1 MRQLNESDVPRPVVE
16 RPERPESTIP
26 AAAALKTSPF
36 EVEDDHSEV
45 AALSIALND
54 LTDEMNTPNE
64 PENSTNEIMTEMMN
78 DSLREDM
85 VHHEEAIE
93 AIRRELAR
101 ADLGSDESIISKFR
115 ENQRNSD
122 RSIGLASIALSKGSG
137 GEDDDDSSM
146 GSKLPGYRDDFER
159 SLGSELHDSE
169 RSMGSSI
176 YKKHHGNRKSATAK
190 PQDSLDHSERSVG
203 SSLRGSRHK
212 KAMKLKV
219 RGNRDEHSERS
230 IPLRIHGSQK
240 GSERS
245 IGSRKSMSEEGGSQR
260 SLELS
265 RQNGELNVGWAPIEP
280 TEPPPN
286 AHLIQ
291 ELRRVPSQSHWAQ
304 VVSIK
309 HPKTILRR
317 FRLLCGKVVENPHV
331 QIGIIWLIIIN
342 AITMGI
348 GTFDFV
354 TESTNVDRAFEAI
367 DRSFL
372 IAFTIEISMQL
383 IYRGLS
389 LFADGWLVFDFVIV
403 VISWSLESLQVIRAF
418 RIFRAFRLVT
428 RLDTLRELIMA
439 IGNVMPRIYAI
450 AMLLL
455 LVFYIFAVLFTE
467 LFGDLE
473 LSKNYFGSLDASL
486 FTCME
491 LMTLEWASI
500 ARETMHLKTWAWVP
514 FLGFIS
520 VTGFIVF
527 NLIVAVV
534 CDAVKVVDQQVK
546 REKELE
552 LEAQAGGPAETDL
565 SKLSEAQERIWEL
578 IDHIEMMRIHHKEL
592 QDVVAL
598 LASEVAAELGLPK
611 KTPFNVASKV
621 ECIAPVDSRAPSS
634 SSESSN

>member
-1 MRQLNESDVPRPVVE
+1 MKQLNESDVPRPAVE
-16 RPERPESTIP
+16 RPERTDSTIP
-26 AAAALKTSPF
+26 AAAALKTCPF
-36 EVEDDHSEV
+36 EVEDDHSKVE
-45 AALSIALND
+45 ALRTALND

-64 PENSTNEIMTEMMN
+64 HEDSMNE
-78 DSLREDM
+78 SLHEDM

-93 AIRRELAR
+93 AIQRELAR
-101 ADLGSDESIISKFR
+101 ADLGSDKSIISKFR
-115 ENQRNSD
+115 ENQRDSD
-122 RSIGLASIALSKGSG
+122 RSIGLASIASSKRRG

-146 GSKLPGYRDDFER
+146 GSKLPGNRDDSER
-159 SLGSELHDSE
+159 SLGSKLHDSE
-169 RSMGSSI
+169 RSMGSCL
-176 YKKHHGNRKSATAK
+176 YKDYHGTRRSARAK
-190 PQDSLDHSERSVG
+190 TQDKLGDSERSIG

-212 KAMKLKV
+212 RATSKV
-219 RGNRDEHSERS
+219 RAKQDDPSERS
-230 IPLRIHGSQK
+230 TTSRNHESQK
-240 GSERS
+240 ESERS
-245 IGSRKSMSEEGGSQR
+245 IGSKKRMSEGGSQR
-260 SLELS
+260 SLT
-265 RQNGELNVGWAPIEP
+265 VGWAPIEP
-280 TEPPPN
+280 TELPPN
-286 AHLIQ
+286 APLIQ
-291 ELRRVPSQSHWAQ
+291 ELRRVPSQSHWTQA
-304 VVSIK
+304 VSIK
-309 HPKTILRR
+309 QPKTIIRR

-331 QIGIIWLIIIN
+331 QIAIIWLIIVN

-354 TESTNVDRAFEAI
+354 TESPNVERAFEAI

-389 LFADGWLVFDFVIV
+389 LFTDGWLVFDFVIV
-403 VISWSLESLQVIRAF
+403 VLSWSLESLQVIRAF

-467 LFGDLE
+467 LFGELE

-500 ARETMHLKTWAWVP
+500 ARETMHLKTWAWIP
-514 FLGFIS
+514 FLAFIA

-527 NLIVAVV
+527 NLVIAVV
-534 CDAVKVVDQQVK
+534 CDAVKVVDEQVK

-552 LEAQAGGPAETDL
+552 LEAQAGGPPETDL
-565 SKLSEAQERIWEL
+565 SKLNEAQERIWEL
-578 IDHIEMMRIHHKEL
+578 TDHIEMMRIHHKEL
-592 QDVVAL
+592 QNVVAL
-598 LASEVAAELGLPK
+598 LASEMAAELGLPK
-611 KTPFNVASKV
+611 KSPLDV
-621 ECIAPVDSRAPSS
+621 ELNAPVESMSTSPSI
-634 SSESSN
+634 ESCT

>member
-1 MRQLNESDVPRPVVE
+1 MRQLDESSDVPRPVAE
-16 RPERPESTIP
+16 GPERTESIIP
-26 AAAALKTSPF
+26 AAAAYETSPF
-36 EVEDDHSEV
+36 EVGDDHSEV
-45 AALSIALND
+45 EALQIALND

-64 PENSTNEIMTEMMN
+64 SEDSTNN
-78 DSLREDM
+78 DSLQEDM

-93 AIRRELAR
+93 EIRRELAR
-101 ADLGSDESIISKFR
+101 ADLGSDKSIISKFR
-115 ENQRNSD
+115 ENQRSSD
-122 RSIGLASIALSKGSG
+122 RSIGLASIASLEGRG

-146 GSKLPGYRDDFER
+146 GSKLPGNHDDSER
-159 SLGSELHDSE
+159 SLGSKLHDSE
-169 RSMGSSI
+169 RSMGSSL
-176 YKKHHGNRKSATAK
+176 YKNQHGNRRSAMAK
-190 PQDSLDHSERSVG
+190 PQDSLDHSERSIG
-203 SSLRGSRHK
+203 SSLRQSRHK
-212 KAMKLKV
+212 RAMKSKV
-219 RGNRDEHSERS
+219 RGNRDDHSERS

-245 IGSRKSMSEEGGSQR
+245 IGSRKRMSEGGSQR

-265 RQNGELNVGWAPIEP
+265 RQNGDLIVGWAPIEP

-286 AHLIQ
+286 APLIQ
-291 ELRRVPSQSHWAQ
+291 ELRHVPCQSHWSQA
-304 VVSIK
+304 VSIK
-309 HPKTILRR
+309 RPKTILRR

-331 QIGIIWLIIIN
+331 QIAIIWLIIVN

-372 IAFTIEISMQL
+372 IAFTIEIGMQL

-389 LFADGWLVFDFVIV
+389 LFTDGWLVFDFVIV

-467 LFGDLE
+467 LFGELE

-514 FLGFIS
+514 FLGFIT
-520 VTGFIVF
+520 VTSFIVF

-578 IDHIEMMRIHHKEL
+578 TDHIEMMRIHHKEL

-598 LASEVAAELGLPK
+598 LASEMTAALGLPK
-611 KTPFNVASKV
+611 KTTLDVAS
-621 ECIAPVDSRAPSS
+621 ATSP
-634 SSESSN
+634 SSESSS

>member
-1 MRQLNESDVPRPVVE
+1 MRQLNESSDVPRPVVE
-16 RPERPESTIP
+16 RPERTVSTIP
-26 AAAALKTSPF
+26 AAAALKTSPL
-36 EVEDDHSEV
+36 EVGDDHSEV
-45 AALSIALND
+45 EALRIALND

-64 PENSTNEIMTEMMN
+64 SEDSTNEIMSDMMN
-78 DSLREDM
+78 ESLQEDM
-85 VHHEEAIE
+85 NHHEEAIE

-101 ADLGSDESIISKFR
+101 ADLGSDKSIVSKFR

-122 RSIGLASIALSKGSG
+122 RSIGLASISSSKRRGS
-137 GEDDDDSSM
+137 EDDDDRSM
-146 GSKLPGYRDDFER
+146 GSKLPGNQDDSER
-159 SLGSELHDSE
+159 SLGSKLHDSE
-169 RSMGSSI
+169 RSMGSSL
-176 YKKHHGNRKSATAK
+176 YKNHHGNRRSARAK
-190 PQDSLDHSERSVG
+190 PQDILDDGERSSLHGSRHNRAMGSKVRGKQDDHSERSIA
-203 SSLRGSRHK
+203 SRID
-212 KAMKLKV
+212 A
-219 RGNRDEHSERS
+219 
-230 IPLRIHGSQK
+230 SQR

-245 IGSRKSMSEEGGSQR
+245 IGSKKRMSEGGSQR

-265 RQNGELNVGWAPIEP
+265 RQNHDLTVGWAPIEP

-286 AHLIQ
+286 APLIQ
-291 ELRRVPSQSHWAQ
+291 ELRHVPSQSHWTQ
-304 VVSIK
+304 PVSVK

-331 QIGIIWLIIIN
+331 QIAIILLIVIN
-342 AITMGI
+342 AIIMGI

-354 TESTNVDRAFEAI
+354 TESTNVERAFEAI

-372 IAFTIEISMQL
+372 IVFTIEIGMQL

-389 LFADGWLVFDFVIV
+389 LFTDGWLVFDFVIV
-403 VISWSLESLQVIRAF
+403 VASWSLESLQVIRAF

-450 AMLLL
+450 GMLLL

-473 LSKNYFGSLDASL
+473 LSKNYFGSLDAAL

-491 LMTLEWASI
+491 LMTLEWAEI
-500 ARETMHLKTWAWVP
+500 ARETMRLKTWAWLP

-552 LEAQAGGPAETDL
+552 LQAQAGGPAETDL
-565 SKLSEAQERIWEL
+565 SKLNEAQERIWEL
-578 IDHIEMMRIHHKEL
+578 TDHIEMMRIHHKEL

-598 LASEVAAELGLPK
+598 LATELASVLDLPK
-611 KTPFNVASKV
+611 KSSLDVASKL
-621 ECIAPVDSRAPSS
+621 EFIAPVDSRATTSP
-634 SSESSN
+634 SSESRS

>member
-1 MRQLNESDVPRPVVE
+1 MRQLDESSDVPRPVAE
-16 RPERPESTIP
+16 RPERTESTIP

-45 AALSIALND
+45 EALRIALND

-64 PENSTNEIMTEMMN
+64 SEDSTNELMTEMMN
-78 DSLREDM
+78 DSLQEDM

-93 AIRRELAR
+93 SIRRELAR
-101 ADLGSDESIISKFR
+101 ADLGSDKSIISQFR
-115 ENQRNSD
+115 KNQRNSD
-122 RSIGLASIALSKGSG
+122 RSIGLASAASSEDRG
-137 GEDDDDSSM
+137 GEDDDDTSM
-146 GSKLPGYRDDFER
+146 GSKLPGNQDDSER
-159 SLGSELHDSE
+159 SLGSKLHDSE
-169 RSMGSSI
+169 RSMGSSL
-176 YKKHHGNRKSATAK
+176 YKNHHGNRRSARAK
-190 PQDSLDHSERSVG
+190 TRDSLDHSERSTG

-212 KAMKLKV
+212 RAIKSKV
-219 RGNRDEHSERS
+219 RGNRDDHSE
-230 IPLRIHGSQK
+230 PLRMHGSQK

-245 IGSRKSMSEEGGSQR
+245 IGSRKRMSEGGSQR
-260 SLELS
+260 STELS
-265 RQNGELNVGWAPIEP
+265 RQNGDLNVGWAPIEP
-280 TEPPPN
+280 IEPELPPN
-286 AHLIQ
+286 APLIQ
-291 ELRRVPSQSHWAQ
+291 ELRHVPSQSHWAQ
-304 VVSIK
+304 AVSIK

-317 FRLLCGKVVENPHV
+317 FRLLCGKAVENPHV
-331 QIGIIWLIIIN
+331 QIAIIWLIIIN

-354 TESTNVDRAFEAI
+354 TESTNVDRAFQAI

-389 LFADGWLVFDFVIV
+389 LFTDGWLLFDFVIV

-455 LVFYIFAVLFTE
+455 LIFYIFAVLFTE

-514 FLGFIS
+514 FLAFIS

-578 IDHIEMMRIHHKEL
+578 TDHIEMMRIHHKEL
-592 QDVVAL
+592 QGVVAL
-598 LASEVAAELGLPK
+598 LASELSAELDLPK
-611 KTPFNVASKV
+611 KTPLDVANKV
-621 ECIAPVDSRAPSS
+621 GSIAPIDSRATSAP
-634 SSESSN
+634 SESSS